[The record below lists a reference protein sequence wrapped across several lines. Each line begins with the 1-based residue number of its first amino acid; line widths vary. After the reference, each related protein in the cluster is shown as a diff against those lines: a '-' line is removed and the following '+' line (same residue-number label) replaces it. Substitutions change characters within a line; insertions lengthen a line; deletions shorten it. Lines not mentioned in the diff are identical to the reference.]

1 MLYSGNT
8 ERTTGGVVDKIMR
21 RLMRSS
27 QRLVSPASFMADLPT
42 LSRDD
47 VRDWTEQRF
56 YERGETYFQQDRIQR
71 PRRED
76 GTLKAEC
83 QGSRPNPYHLE
94 ATLHDDGIAA
104 AECSCPVGGGGRCKH
119 VVALLLT
126 WVEAP
131 EEFSDRDPLEQT
143 VQELSKDALAQL
155 VLEMVER
162 HPDLE
167 RLVSLASTTTH
178 ESPDPE
184 EIQDQIDD
192 VFDSVGYDADP
203 YQAPQDVAEE
213 LEPFIE
219 LADDYAEH
227 EHLAD
232 ATTVYRL
239 VIEAI
244 QNRYFEFRDQTGAL
258 GGQLTTCTE
267 RLETVLAETNADD
280 LRERILRTLFDV
292 VVWDIDQGG
301 RGLGDWAYDAI
312 TEEATPDERHRVGEW
327 VRAEISD
334 RTRTEE
340 ERKIIALGP
349 SNQSSDSRDWD
360 LQALGGF
367 LLQLQDHTLDDE
379 EYLEIC
385 RKTGCLNHLVDRLLE
400 LDRLDDALDAARQ
413 ASDYELSRLA
423 SLFESHGAGN
433 ALYDL
438 ALERVDDDPH
448 RRLVT
453 WLRDYA
459 ETHDDLDRA
468 LALSR
473 RRFWTR
479 TSTTAYEDLRSVA
492 QKLDRWD
499 QVRADLHDRLREQGN
514 HTFLTRLH
522 LENGD
527 VGAALNTVAKVDS
540 GSRLS
545 SSTSL
550 KMDVAEAAEDEYPEE
565 AIRIYAE
572 RGRSLIADRGR
583 GNYRQAAKLFQRV
596 KDLYDQHEPGAFSD
610 VLDALY
616 DDELHRLPAARG
628 EFEKAG
634 LL

>member
-1 MLYSGNT
+1 
-8 ERTTGGVVDKIMR
+8 
-21 RLMRSS
+21 
-27 QRLVSPASFMADLPT
+27 MADLPA

-71 PRRED
+71 PRRE
-76 GTLKAEC
+76 GRTLKAGC
-83 QGSRPNPYHLE
+83 QGSRPDPYHLE
-94 ATLHDDGIAA
+94 VKFDDDGIRT

-119 VVALLLT
+119 TVALLLT
-126 WVEAP
+126 WVETP
-131 EEFSDRDPLEQT
+131 EAVSDQDPLAQT
-143 VQELSKDALAQL
+143 VQELPKDTLARL
-155 VLEMVER
+155 VLDMVER

-167 RLVSLASTTTH
+167 RLVSLASTATH
-178 ESPDPE
+178 ESPDAE
-184 EIQDQIDD
+184 ELRAQIES
-192 VFDSVGYDADP
+192 VFDGTAYSTDP
-203 YQAPQDVAEE
+203 HSATQEVAEE
-213 LEPFIE
+213 LDPFVT
-219 LADDYAEH
+219 LGDDYADH
-227 EHLAD
+227 EHFAD
-232 ATTVYRL
+232 ATTVYCL
-239 VIEAI
+239 LIEAI
-244 QNRYFEFRDQTGAL
+244 QDHYVEFRDRSGAL
-258 GGQLTTCTE
+258 SGRFTTCVE
-267 RLETVLAETNADD
+267 RLGTVLAETDAAG
-280 LRERILRTLFDV
+280 LRERILQTLFDV

-301 RGLGDWAYDAI
+301 RGLEDWAYDAI
-312 TEEATPDERHRVGEW
+312 TEEATPDEQHRVGEW

-340 ERKIIALGP
+340 KRKIIALGP
-349 SNQSSDSRDWD
+349 SNQSPDSRDWD
-360 LQALGGF
+360 LQALGGC

-385 RKTGCLNHLVDRLLE
+385 RETGCLSRLVDRLFK
-400 LDRLDDALDAARQ
+400 LDRLDDALDAVRQ

-423 SLFESHGAGN
+423 SIFESHGAGD

-438 ALERVDDDPH
+438 ALDRVDDDPH

-479 TSTTAYEDLRSVA
+479 TSMTAYEDLRSVA
-492 QKLDRWD
+492 QKLNRWD

-514 HTFLTRLH
+514 YTFLIRLH
-522 LENGD
+522 LANSD
-527 VGAALNTVAKVDS
+527 VEAALNTMAKVDP

-583 GNYRQAAKLFQRV
+583 GNYRQAAELFQRV
-596 KDLYDQHEPGAFSD
+596 KDLYDQHELGPFSD

-616 DDELHRLPAARG
+616 DNELHRLPAARD

>member
-1 MLYSGNT
+1 MS
-8 ERTTGGVVDKIMR
+8 
-21 RLMRSS
+21 
-27 QRLVSPASFMADLPT
+27 DLPA
-42 LSRDD
+42 LSRSD

-56 YERGETYFQQDRIQR
+56 YDRGETYFRQDRIQR
-71 PRRED
+71 PRRE
-76 GTLKAEC
+76 GRTLKAEC
-83 QGSRPNPYHLE
+83 QGSRPGPYHLE

-162 HPDLE
+162 HPGLE

-203 YQAPQDVAEE
+203 YQAPQDVAQE
-213 LEPFIE
+213 LEPFVE
-219 LADDYAEH
+219 LADDYADH
-227 EHLAD
+227 EQFAD
-232 ATTVYRL
+232 AVAVYQLLIETV
-239 VIEAI
+239 
-244 QNRYFEFRDQTGAL
+244 QDRYVEFRDQTGAL

-267 RLETVLAETNADD
+267 RLGTVLAETDD
-280 LRERILRTLFDV
+280 STLRERILQTLFEV
-292 VVWDIDQGG
+292 YRWDIDQGG
-301 RGLGDWAYDAI
+301 RGLGDWAYDTI
-312 TEEATPDERHRVGEW
+312 TEEATPDERHLVGEW

-340 ERKIIALGP
+340 ERRVITLGS

-385 RKTGCLNHLVDRLLE
+385 RETGCLNHRVDRLLD
-400 LDRLDDALDAARQ
+400 LDRLDDALEASRQ

-423 SLFESHGAGN
+423 SAFESHGAGG

-438 ALERVDDDPH
+438 ALDRVDDDPH
-448 RRLVT
+448 RRLVE
-453 WLRDYA
+453 WLRNYA

-479 TSTTAYEDLRSVA
+479 TSMSAYEKLRSVA
-492 QKLDRWD
+492 RKLDRWD
-499 QVRADLHDRLREQGN
+499 EVRADLHDQLREQGN

-522 LENGD
+522 LENGN
-527 VGAALNTVAKVDS
+527 VESALNTVAKVDS
-540 GSRLS
+540 TSRLS

-550 KMDVAEAAEDEYPEE
+550 KMDVAEAAEDEYPEA

-583 GNYRQAAKLFQRV
+583 GNYRQAAELFQRV
-596 KDLYDQHEPGAFSD
+596 KDLYDQHGPGAFSD

-616 DDELHRLPAARG
+616 DDELHRLPAAQD